1 MKIAIAAN
9 NGDMG
14 GGEVMLLALA
24 RESAALGH
32 EVEIIGP
39 EEPGSL
45 IAKAREHGY
54 RVTPLRSTNRIKYMI
69 SLRRWWRGHNADI
82 LWCNGLLPAVATS
95 GMKRRIVHLHQIP
108 SAKLRRLLPI
118 AMLKS
123 MRVIVPSDHMRE
135 QVPGS
140 VLLPNWSNKVETT
153 RASGSVG
160 EVRIGFIGR
169 FSSDKGLPTLID
181 ATNFVSQSS
190 SKSLKLVLAGAPRF
204 VGEEDQKRV
213 KDSIDGSGV
222 PVEQVGWVPPSEF
235 FSNVDMVVVPSVW
248 QEPFGLV
255 ATEAMSAKVP
265 LVVSDAGALPEI
277 VGKEY
282 PWIAKAGDWEALA
295 EVLSRAIEATDFE
308 IQANIDRLHER
319 WRNLFSPEAGR
330 RGLADLVNSLREA

>member
-1 MKIAIAAN
+1 
-9 NGDMG
+9 MG

-24 RESAALGH
+24 HESVALGH

-39 EEPGSL
+39 EEPGAL
-45 IAKAREHGY
+45 IAKAREYGY
-54 RVTPLRSTNRIKYMI
+54 RVTPLRSTNRIDYMI
-69 SLRRWWRGHNADI
+69 SLRRWWRGHNADL

-123 MRVIVPSDHMRE
+123 MRVIVPSDHMTKE
-135 QVPGS
+135 IPGS

-153 RASGSVG
+153 RASRSAG

-181 ATNFVSQSS
+181 ATNFVSQGS

-213 KDSIDGSGV
+213 QDSIDGSSV
-222 PVEQVGWVPPSEF
+222 PVDQIGWVPPSEF
-235 FSNVDMVVVPSVW
+235 FSNVDFVVVPSVW

-277 VGKEY
+277 VGPDH
-282 PWIAKAGDWEALA
+282 PWIASAGDSESLA
-295 EVLSRAIEATDFE
+295 EVLSEALEVSSSDIEL
-308 IQANIDRLHER
+308 IVDRLFRR
-319 WRNLFSPEAGR
+319 WQKYYSPAAGR
-330 RGLADLVNSLREA
+330 RGLNLMLSSLRKA